1 MRLRLYLSEVYD
13 AIAAYAQ
20 SRGYSGRQI
29 THAVIKFMPEKNSGM
44 TCVEIDVDRHP
55 AATETKAPGDT
66 GRLRDDQ
73 LLQRL
78 RLGSSCGSPAEVRQ
92 HLGGLQ
98 RSDPRSMRATKV
110 RNHQGRAG
118 HTTRRAAFA
127 WRSGPAIP
135 QANSLP
141 AVLQVEWIDQRL
153 PNKSAV

>member
-55 AATETKAPGDT
+55 AATETKASGDT

-78 RLGSSCGSPAEVRQ
+78 R
-92 HLGGLQ
+92 
-98 RSDPRSMRATKV
+98 
-110 RNHQGRAG
+110 
-118 HTTRRAAFA
+118 
-127 WRSGPAIP
+127 
-135 QANSLP
+135 
-141 AVLQVEWIDQRL
+141 
-153 PNKSAV
+153 